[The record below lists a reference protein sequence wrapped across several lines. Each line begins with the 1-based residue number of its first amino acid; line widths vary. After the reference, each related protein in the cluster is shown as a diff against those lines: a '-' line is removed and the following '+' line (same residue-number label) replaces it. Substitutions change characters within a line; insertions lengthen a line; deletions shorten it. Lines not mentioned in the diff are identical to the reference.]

1 MIKYYGFSEKVVLE
15 GFSRGGLFAVDWAA
29 ANPEKVSC
37 IYLDAPVC
45 DITSWPSRE
54 RTDLWK
60 EFLQEWNIKEEDM
73 KNFKGN
79 PIDNLKPLAKAKIP
93 IIAVAGDSDK
103 TVPYDENLEIL
114 AARYKKLRGEIE
126 VIIKEGCDHHPH
138 SLDAP
143 APIIKFILNH

>member
-1 MIKYYGFSEKVVLE
+1 M
-15 GFSRGGLFAVDWAA
+15 
-29 ANPEKVSC
+29 
-37 IYLDAPVC
+37 C

-54 RTDLWK
+54 RTDLWQ

-103 TVPYDENLEIL
+103 TAVSYTHLDIKYVVSVEI
-114 AARYKKLRGEIE
+114 K
-126 VIIKEGCDHHPH
+126 
-138 SLDAP
+138 
-143 APIIKFILNH
+143 

>member
-1 MIKYYGFSEKVVLE
+1 M
-15 GFSRGGLFAVDWAA
+15 
-29 ANPEKVSC
+29 
-37 IYLDAPVC
+37 C

-54 RTDLWK
+54 RTDLWQ

-114 AARYKKLRGEIE
+114 ATRYKKLRGEIE